1 VATQV
6 PGTAPFA
13 ASNPNRLLSERKMRV
28 ATRAGGAEWFLR
40 YTSWFVTS
48 TTGLCGTSIL
58 LDTSVSNLFRI
69 YLQALET

>member
-1 VATQV
+1 
-6 PGTAPFA
+6 
-13 ASNPNRLLSERKMRV
+13 MRV
-28 ATRAGGAEWFLR
+28 ATRTGGAEWFLR